1 MKAIVRDRYGSADVL
16 RYADVPR
23 PTVGPEQVL
32 VRVRACSLNFGDRV
46 ALRGEPTVIRL
57 AWGLRR
63 PRVTVLG
70 RDVAGTVVEVGA
82 KVTRWQP
89 GDQVFGEVNQRGF
102 AEYVAAPA
110 DHLARV
116 PAGVSFE
123 QAATLPVAAS
133 TALQALRLG
142 GVTAGSRVLV
152 NGASGGVGTF
162 AVQLAADLGA
172 QVTGVCSSRNADL
185 VRSLG
190 ADAVVDYTREDFTRG
205 DRSYD
210 VIFDLAGGH
219 GLAALRRVL
228 APGGVYLSSSGAG
241 GRVVGPLPHLLKVA
255 VLGAVTRQRL
265 RVVTARR
272 DTGDLDHLAGLIAAG
287 RLSPAIERVRPLSE
301 TAEVLRALE
310 TDHARG
316 KIVLVVP
323 EPAQP

>member
-16 RYADVPR
+16 RCIEVPR
-23 PTVGPEQVL
+23 PAVGPEQVL
-32 VRVRACSLNFGDRV
+32 VRVHACSLNFGDRV
-46 ALRGEPTVIRL
+46 ALRGEPTFIRL
-57 AWGLRR
+57 FWGLRR
-63 PRVTVLG
+63 PRVTILG

-89 GDQVFGEVNQRGF
+89 GDEVFGEMDQRGF

-110 DHLARV
+110 DHLARK
-116 PAGVSFE
+116 PAGVGFE
-123 QAATLPVAAS
+123 QAATLPVAAT

-162 AVQLAADLGA
+162 AVQLAVDLGA
-172 QVTGVCSSRNADL
+172 QVTGVCSTRNAEL

-190 ADAVVDYTREDFTRG
+190 ADVVDYTREDFTRG

-210 VIFDLAGGH
+210 VVLDLAGGH
-219 GLAALRRVL
+219 RLAALRRVL

-241 GRVVGPLPHLLKVA
+241 GRVLGPLPHLLKVTA
-255 VLGAVTRQRL
+255 LGAVTRPRL
-265 RVVTARR
+265 RVVAARR
-272 DTGDLDHLAGLIAAG
+272 DTADLDHLATLVAAG
-287 RLSPAIERVRPLSE
+287 RITPVIERTRPLSE
-301 TAEVLRALE
+301 AADVFRALD

-316 KIVLVVP
+316 KIVLTVG
-323 EPAQP
+323 

>member
-1 MKAIVRDRYGSADVL
+1 MKAIVRDTYGTADVL

-23 PTVGPEQVL
+23 PAVGPDQVL
-32 VRVRACSLNFGDRV
+32 VRVRACSLNFADRA
-46 ALRGEPTVIRL
+46 ALRGEPAVTRL

-63 PRVTVLG
+63 PKEPILG

-89 GDQVFGEVNQRGF
+89 GDDVFGETEQRGF

-110 DHLARV
+110 DHLARK
-116 PAGVSFE
+116 PAGVAFE
-123 QAATLPVAAS
+123 QAATLPVAAT

-142 GVTAGSRVLV
+142 GVEAGSRVLV

-172 QVTGVCSSRNADL
+172 QVTGVCSTRNTEL

-190 ADAVVDYTREDFTRG
+190 AEVVDYTRVDFTRG

-210 VIFDLAGGH
+210 VIVDLAGGH
-219 GLAALRRVL
+219 RLAALRRVL
-228 APGGVYLSSSGAG
+228 APGGVYLSGSGSG
-241 GRVVGPLPHLLKVA
+241 GRVLGPLPHLLTVTA
-255 VLGAVTRQRL
+255 LGAVTRQRL
-265 RVVTARR
+265 LVVAARR
-272 DTGDLDHLAGLIAAG
+272 DTADLDHLAGLVAAG
-287 RLSPAIERVRPLSE
+287 RITPVIEAVSPLAQAPGVF
-301 TAEVLRALE
+301 RALD

-316 KIVLVVP
+316 KIVLTCG
-323 EPAQP
+323 

>member
-1 MKAIVRDRYGSADVL
+1 MKAIVRDRYGTADVV
-16 RYADVPR
+16 RFTDVPK
-23 PTVGPEQVL
+23 PAVGPEQVL
-32 VRVRACSLNFGDRV
+32 VQVRACSLNFGDRA
-46 ALRGEPTVIRL
+46 ALHGEPRVVRL

-63 PRVTVLG
+63 PKVTVLG

-82 KVTRWQP
+82 KVSRWQP
-89 GDQVFGEVNQRGF
+89 GDEVFGEVNQRGF

-110 DHLARV
+110 DHLARR

-142 GVTAGSRVLV
+142 AVTTGSRVLV

-172 QVTGVCSSRNADL
+172 QVTGVCSTRNAEL

-190 ADAVVDYTREDFTRG
+190 AEVIDYTREDFTRG

-219 GLAALRRVL
+219 GLAAMRRVL
-228 APGGVYLSSSGAG
+228 APGGVYLSSSGTG
-241 GRVVGPLPHLLKVA
+241 GRVLGPLPHLLKVT

-265 RVVTARR
+265 RVVAARR
-272 DTGDLDHLAGLIAAG
+272 DTADLDHLADLVAAG
-287 RLSPAIERVRPLSE
+287 RLCPVIERVRPLSE
-301 TAEVLRALE
+301 TAEALRRLE

-316 KIVLVVP
+316 KIVLTVP
-323 EPAQP
+323 DSPER